1 MITPKTRRKGNEGGE
16 EGRRDVRRGGGGV
29 KLPVSFL
36 SIITYIQPLH
46 TYNLILYTV
55 LIQSYLYKLVGSCA
69 KITNKI
75 KC

>member
-36 SIITYIQPLH
+36 SIITYIQPNFIHGINSKLPLQACGVVCK
-46 TYNLILYTV
+46 N
-55 LIQSYLYKLVGSCA
+55 YK
-69 KITNKI
+69 
-75 KC
+75 